1 MSDTIEIHTEQHT
14 LAPDKDSISF
24 IAYVGGHKVD
34 CVVTSAALARLSD
47 AGKPLSE
54 VFEEN
59 RDALG
64 SIAEF
69 MITTNYRR
77 VDGALVIAPEDVDKF
92 HTAR

>member
-1 MSDTIEIHTEQHT
+1 MTGTVEIHTEQHT
-14 LAPDKDSISF
+14 LMPDKDSVSF
-24 IAYVGGHKVD
+24 IAYVDGHKVD

-47 AGKPLSE
+47 VGKPLSE

-69 MITTNYRR
+69 MITTGHRR
-77 VDGALVIAPEDVDKF
+77 VDGALVITPEDVEKF
-92 HTAR
+92 HTAG